1 MNVSSL
7 YDKSIKLI
15 DDSYVRLQRIWVL
28 PKGSI
33 SKKMINNHP
42 YYYHQYR
49 DGKKVVSRI
58 IKADELG
65 ELRKRVNER
74 KKLVRLNKNAKN
86 EINKN
91 ENIVVKGL
99 AEIDLRELTL
109 EEIKTR
115 ATDIDSKGLSASLL
129 DEAFAYSFDEIPV
142 NERKKVVL
150 PLVNVVGSP
159 HMNLANNPNLKNY
172 FEKWRNGE
180 IRARE
185 ISNYIIQKI
194 SD

>member
-7 YDKSIKLI
+7 YDKSIKMI
-15 DDSYVRLQRIWVL
+15 DDSYLRLQRIWVL

-49 DGKKVVSRI
+49 DGKKVVTRI
-58 IKADELG
+58 VKENELVD
-65 ELRKRVNER
+65 LRKKVNER
-74 KKLVRLNKNAKN
+74 KKLIKQNKNAKT

-91 ENIVVKGL
+91 IRVI
-99 AEIDLRELTL
+99 AIFD
-109 EEIKTR
+109 
-115 ATDIDSKGLSASLL
+115 KGLSASLL

-142 NERKKVVL
+142 NERKKVML
-150 PLVNVVGSP
+150 PLVNVVGSDSL
-159 HMNLANNPNLKNY
+159 NLANNPNLKIY

>member
-7 YDKSIKLI
+7 YDKSIKMI
-15 DDSYVRLQRIWVL
+15 DDSYLRLQRIWVL

-49 DGKKVVSRI
+49 DGKKVVTRI
-58 IKADELG
+58 IKENELID
-65 ELRKRVNER
+65 LRKKVNER
-74 KKLVRLNKNAKN
+74 KKLVRQNKSAKN

-91 ENIVVKGL
+91 IRVI
-99 AEIDLRELTL
+99 AIFD
-109 EEIKTR
+109 
-115 ATDIDSKGLSASLL
+115 KGLSASLL

-142 NERKKVVL
+142 NERKKVML
-150 PLVNVVGSP
+150 PLVNIVGSSNL
-159 HMNLANNPNLKNY
+159 NLANNPNLKTY

>member
-1 MNVSSL
+1 MNVSTL

-15 DDSYVRLQRIWVL
+15 DDSYSRLQRIWVL

-49 DGKKVVSRI
+49 EGKKVVTRI
-58 IKADELG
+58 VKADELG

-74 KKLVRLNKNAKN
+74 KKLLKQNKNAKN
-86 EINKN
+86 EVNKN
-91 ENIVVKGL
+91 IRVI
-99 AEIDLRELTL
+99 AIFD
-109 EEIKTR
+109 
-115 ATDIDSKGLSASLL
+115 KGLSASLL

-142 NERKKVVL
+142 SERKRVML
-150 PLVNVVGSP
+150 PLVDIVGNN
-159 HMNLANNPNLKNY
+159 NLNIANNPNLKVY

>member
-1 MNVSSL
+1 MNISSL

-15 DDSYVRLQRIWVL
+15 DDSYSRLQRIWVL

-58 IKADELG
+58 IKDE
-65 ELRKRVNER
+65 ELVDLKKRVNER
-74 KKLVRLNKNAKN
+74 KKLVKLNKNAKN
-86 EINKN
+86 ELNKN
-91 ENIVVKGL
+91 IRVI
-99 AEIDLRELTL
+99 AIFD
-109 EEIKTR
+109 
-115 ATDIDSKGLSASLL
+115 KGLSASLL
-129 DEAFAYSFDEIPV
+129 DEAFAYSFDEIPISQ
-142 NERKKVVL
+142 RKHVMI
-150 PLVNVVGSP
+150 PLVNVVHNGNSS
-159 HMNLANNPNLKNY
+159 LLNNPNLKEY
-172 FEKWRNGE
+172 FEKWQNGE

>member
-74 KKLVRLNKNAKN
+74 KKLLRLNKNAKN

-91 ENIVVKGL
+91 IRVI
-99 AEIDLRELTL
+99 AIFD
-109 EEIKTR
+109 
-115 ATDIDSKGLSASLL
+115 KGLSASLL

-142 NERKKVVL
+142 SERKKVML
-150 PLVNVVGSP
+150 PLVNVVGSS

>member
-7 YDKSIKLI
+7 YDKSIKMI
-15 DDSYVRLQRIWVL
+15 DDSYLRLQRIWVL

-49 DGKKVVSRI
+49 DGKKVVTRI
-58 IKADELG
+58 IKENELID
-65 ELRKRVNER
+65 LRRKVNER
-74 KKLVRLNKNAKN
+74 KKLVRQNKNAKN

-91 ENIVVKGL
+91 IRVI
-99 AEIDLRELTL
+99 AIFD
-109 EEIKTR
+109 
-115 ATDIDSKGLSASLL
+115 KGLSASLL

-142 NERKKVVL
+142 NERKKVML
-150 PLVNVVGSP
+150 PLVNIVGSSNL
-159 HMNLANNPNLKNY
+159 NLANNPNLKTY

>member
-15 DDSYVRLQRIWVL
+15 DDSYSRLQRIWVL

-49 DGKKVVSRI
+49 DGKKVVTRI
-58 IKADELG
+58 VKADELG

-74 KKLVRLNKNAKN
+74 KKLVRQNKNAKN

-91 ENIVVKGL
+91 IRVI
-99 AEIDLRELTL
+99 AIFD
-109 EEIKTR
+109 
-115 ATDIDSKGLSASLL
+115 KGLSASLL

-142 NERKKVVL
+142 NERKKVML
-150 PLVNVVGSP
+150 PLVDIVGSN
-159 HMNLANNPNLKNY
+159 NLSLTNNPNLKTY

>member
-15 DDSYVRLQRIWVL
+15 DDSYLRLQRIWVL

-58 IKADELG
+58 VKADELG

-74 KKLVRLNKNAKN
+74 KKLLKQNKNAKN
-86 EINKN
+86 EVNKN
-91 ENIVVKGL
+91 IRVI
-99 AEIDLRELTL
+99 AIFD
-109 EEIKTR
+109 
-115 ATDIDSKGLSASLL
+115 KGLSASLL
-129 DEAFAYSFDEIPV
+129 DEAFAYSFDEIPI
-142 NERKKVVL
+142 NERRKVML
-150 PLVNVVGSP
+150 PLVNVIGGVD
-159 HMNLANNPNLKNY
+159 HMNLANNPNLKTY

-185 ISNYIIQKI
+185 ISNFIIQKI

>member
-15 DDSYVRLQRIWVL
+15 DDSYVRLKRIWVL

-33 SKKMINNHP
+33 SKKVINNHV

-49 DGKKVVSRI
+49 DGKKVISKI
-58 IKADELG
+58 IDKDEMIN
-65 ELRKRVNER
+65 LRKDVNER
-74 KKLVRLNKNAKN
+74 KRLVKLNKNAKN
-86 EINKN
+86 ELNKN
-91 ENIVVKGL
+91 
-99 AEIDLRELTL
+99 
-109 EEIKTR
+109 IKVI
-115 ATDIDSKGLSASLL
+115 AIFDKGLSASLM

-142 NERKKVVL
+142 SERNRVML
-150 PLVNVVGSP
+150 PFIDVVGNS
-159 HMNLANNPNLKNY
+159 HVNFHNNPNLKMY
-172 FEKWRNGE
+172 FEKWKNGE